1 MDPIWEVKIIKKNL
15 IGLITD
21 THDNKASV
29 EKAVALFNAREV
41 GLVLHGGDYIAPFN
55 ARWMAPLRAPMIG
68 VFGNNDGE
76 IVGLRAQFEPLGK
89 IHRAPFKLEYEGKK
103 LLLMHEP
110 DELNALTASGAYDVI
125 IYGHTH
131 EIVLREGNT
140 MVVNPGEAGGWMTGR
155 STVGIL
161 CLSSMAVQIVDL

>member
-1 MDPIWEVKIIKKNL
+1 MGKRDL

-55 ARWMAPLRAPMIG
+55 ARWMAALEAPMVG

-76 IVGLRAQFEPLGK
+76 KFGLRAQFEPIGP
-89 IHRAPFKLEYEGKK
+89 IHRAPYVVEQEGKR

-110 DELNALTASGAYDVI
+110 DEVDALSASGAYDAI

-131 EIVLREGNT
+131 EIDLRGGKT
-140 MVVNPGEAGGWMTGR
+140 LVVNPGEAGGWTTGR
-155 STVGIL
+155 ATVGVL
-161 CLSSMAVQIVDL
+161 DLGSMEVEIVDL